1 MDAAGRCSAGDKCH
15 RTHLTPEQI
24 AADYLHF
31 HYSSRDQSAEQR
43 RAQGKFIA
51 PRPEEPP
58 RTPIATPILDDTED
72 DDDLFD
78 TEDADDHFGKDDIN
92 PADIADAPEEPP
104 RCGVV
109 MQSSMCESLI
119 ANGYRNYHRIRDD
132 LPDNPLMVKQYDT
145 ETIE

>member
-1 MDAAGRCSAGDKCH
+1 MDAARRCSAGDKCH

-24 AADYLHF
+24 AADYLHP
-31 HYSSRDQSAEQR
+31 HYSSRDQSAAQR
-43 RAQGKFIA
+43 NRNFIA

-78 TEDADDHFGKDDIN
+78 TEDDDDHFGKDDIN
-92 PADIADAPEEPP
+92 PADIADAPEEPH
-104 RCGVV
+104 RGGVV
-109 MQSSMCESLI
+109 MQSRMCESLI
-119 ANGYRNYHRIRDD
+119 ANGYRSYHMIRDD